1 MTKAIHN
8 DKKSLPEIVSFI
20 RQKDYR
26 GIKWLGKGSFGLT
39 ALLEDETIN
48 EKFVCKKYS
57 PLPGINK
64 DKYYT
69 NFLNEIKLLYKLN
82 HKNIVRVFSYH
93 MYEKNC
99 TGFVLMEFIDGID
112 IENFLIEHPEM
123 INDIFEQTIEGFS
136 YLESK
141 KILHRDIRSSNILVD
156 KGGFVKIIDFGFGKQ
171 AFTATDFDRS
181 FSSLN
186 WWCELPSDFQDN
198 IYNFKTELYFVGKLF
213 EKIIKDYDIN
223 GFIYKGILVKI
234 CEHNPNNRI
243 SSFEEVKRSIQNNE
257 VLDALFTYDEIN
269 VYQSFAS
276 SLSKVIISVYDD
288 VKYITDIE
296 LIQKKLSDLYK
307 SVMLEYY
314 IPDNTSI
321 IDCFIGGRY
330 RYLVKAQFETSI
342 LKNFCKFLK
351 SCTKDKKNIV
361 LSNLHSRF
369 ASIQITVEEEL
380 ISEDEIPF

>member
-1 MTKAIHN
+1 M
-8 DKKSLPEIVSFI
+8 
-20 RQKDYR
+20 
-26 GIKWLGKGSFGLT
+26 
-39 ALLEDETIN
+39 
-48 EKFVCKKYS
+48 
-57 PLPGINK
+57 
-64 DKYYT
+64 
-69 NFLNEIKLLYKLN
+69 
-82 HKNIVRVFSYH
+82 
-93 MYEKNC
+93 
-99 TGFVLMEFIDGID
+99 
-112 IENFLIEHPEM
+112 
-123 INDIFEQTIEGFS
+123 
-136 YLESK
+136 
-141 KILHRDIRSSNILVD
+141 
-156 KGGFVKIIDFGFGKQ
+156 
-171 AFTATDFDRS
+171 
-181 FSSLN
+181 
-186 WWCELPSDFQDN
+186 
-198 IYNFKTELYFVGKLF
+198 
-213 EKIIKDYDIN
+213 
-223 GFIYKGILVKI
+223 

-257 VLDALFTYDEIN
+257 VLDDLFTYDEIN

-314 IPDNTSI
+314 IPNNTSI
-321 IDCFIGGRY
+321 IDCFLGGRY

-369 ASIQITVEEEL
+369 ASIQITVEEDL